1 MSERIRDVRSAQ
13 APLRR
18 DYEKN
23 PKKALVTDSART
35 EGSGLPDPFHGTVIP
50 GEDQDEEWP
59 YGVHRA
65 VGGPQ
70 DAPVPGDI
78 LCSALATCLESTIR
92 MIANRL
98 SVRLRTLRVEVSAN
112 VDVRG
117 TLAVDRDV
125 PVGFRSMKCEVV
137 MEAEDDGDRQA
148 LQKIFRG
155 AERSCV
161 VLQTLQSGVE
171 VDTKM
176 TPG

>member
-1 MSERIRDVRSAQ
+1 MSERASVVRNAQ

-18 DYEKN
+18 EYREHPN
-23 PKKALVTDSART
+23 KALVTDRAST

-50 GEDQDEEWP
+50 GEGQGEEWP

-65 VGGPQ
+65 VGGPH

-98 SVRLRTLRVEVSAN
+98 AVRLRTLRVEVSAE

-125 PVGFRSMKCEVV
+125 PVGFQSMTCEVV
-137 MEAEDDGDRQA
+137 MEAEDDEDAQA

-161 VLQTLQSGVE
+161 VLQTLQSGLD
-171 VDTKM
+171 VDTKL